1 MRKYGAKERAFM
13 AAVFSAQLSLSVLG
27 VLSARS
33 LAEAA
38 VLLAALFL
46 LSAAFCIDAAR
57 GVIPAVIPVALSALS
72 LAAALFACGPLPG
85 ERLFGFCFGFGIS
98 ALVREA
104 WRLRHK
110 EEGLGAGDVKLFGA
124 VGLMT
129 GGQMPLVLLLSCL
142 FAGIAHVVLQQ
153 RRLPFAP
160 AIALA
165 AACAL
170 LCASLF

>member
-1 MRKYGAKERAFM
+1 MIKYGVKERAFM
-13 AAVFSAQLSLSVLG
+13 AAVFSAQLSLSLLG
-27 VLSARS
+27 VLSSRS

-38 VLLAALFL
+38 VLLAALAL

-72 LAAALFACGPLPG
+72 LAAALFACGPPPG

-98 ALVREA
+98 ALVRGA
-104 WRLRHK
+104 WFRRHK
-110 EEGLGAGDVKLFGA
+110 EEGLGMGDVKLFGA

-160 AIALA
+160 PIALA
-165 AACAL
+165 AACTL
-170 LCASLF
+170 LCAA

>member
-1 MRKYGAKERAFM
+1 
-13 AAVFSAQLSLSVLG
+13 
-27 VLSARS
+27 
-33 LAEAA
+33 
-38 VLLAALFL
+38 
-46 LSAAFCIDAAR
+46 
-57 GVIPAVIPVALSALS
+57 
-72 LAAALFACGPLPG
+72 
-85 ERLFGFCFGFGIS
+85 
-98 ALVREA
+98 
-104 WRLRHK
+104 
-110 EEGLGAGDVKLFGA
+110 
-124 VGLMT
+124 MT